1 MAETKVINL
10 EVKTNIGGLKKEVD
24 ATAQSVTNLGTATQD
39 ATNKSKA
46 FSDVKNVITSMV
58 PGLKAAEGGVNGFSG
73 SLKAL
78 LANPV
83 ILVVTG
89 IVAALKFVYEA
100 FQSNVKIGKEIAAV
114 WEGLSGVGSQIIDS
128 VMGMVR
134 AFGYAAKAAYEFI
147 TLDFEGASK
156 SMQMANSEASE
167 SYNQL
172 TKAVDGTTFSI
183 LRGLEKQQQANN
195 KAKKVQA
202 VTQSEVNKLLV
213 QSREILTDE
222 TTSIK
227 EKKKALEEVTKA
239 ETASSKEKVRTASI
253 DLWILKEKAKALGG
267 QAEVKMKGEIRDAT
281 IALNEAETENAMT
294 GIKLNK
300 QRKMLLRQEMADQKA
315 LIDAQKEL
323 SKERIEREK
332 ARLAAK
338 KISDK
343 EYVDAVLKAQ
353 KELDDEINKIAQE
366 QLAKQKADQL
376 ARNEQA
382 KKDEQDIYD
391 NAKGFLQA
399 SIIDNENNIQA
410 KRDLLEVE
418 KEILLQNKEL
428 TEGEI
433 AAIEAKYAKDRKQ
446 LDDDEIAR
454 KRRLE
459 GDKLQAVK
467 DGLTTIGNLA
477 ELFAGKSRKQQ
488 QTAFNIQKAANIASA
503 TIDTYR
509 SVQSAIAST
518 PGGPIIKALAGGVV
532 LTAGLLNIKKI
543 ASTKFDAGGSTGGGG
558 GSTPSGGGGGAEPQS
573 VITPNFN
580 IVGNNGTNQLKQLQ
594 QAPIQ
599 AYVVSGE
606 MSTQQSLDR
615 NRLRNATL

>member
-24 ATAQSVTNLGTATQD
+24 ATAQSVTNLGTATQE

-58 PGLKAAEGGVNGFSG
+58 PGLKSAEGGVNSFSS
-73 SLKAL
+73 SLGAL
-78 LANPV
+78 AKNPV

-89 IVAALKFVYEA
+89 IVAALKFIYEA

-114 WEGLSGVGSQIIDS
+114 WAGLSGVGSQIIDS

-156 SMQMANSEASE
+156 SMQMANAEASE

-172 TKAVDGTTFSI
+172 TNAVNGTTFAV

-195 KAKKVQA
+195 KAKKIQA

-222 TTSIK
+222 TTSIN

-267 QAEVKMKGEIRDAT
+267 QAEAKMKGEIRDAT

-300 QRKMLLRQEMADQKA
+300 QRKMLLRQEMSDQKA
-315 LIDAQKEL
+315 LIDAQNEA
-323 SKERIEREK
+323 SKARIENEK
-332 ARLAAK
+332 ARLAEK
-338 KISDK
+338 KARDLEEKTTNEKIKQDLIDSAHSLNDALLASDQARQK
-343 EYVDAVLKAQ
+343 Q
-353 KELDDEINKIAQE
+353 KEDQATADEKMR
-366 QLAKQKADQL
+366 ADGL
-376 ARNEQA
+376 E
-382 KKDEQDIYD
+382 KLKE
-391 NAKGFLQA
+391 NA
-399 SIIDNENNIQA
+399 
-410 KRDLLEVE
+410 
-418 KEILLQNKEL
+418 
-428 TEGEI
+428 
-433 AAIEAKYAKDRKQ
+433 RKQ
-446 LDDDEIAR
+446 LKINEEELAA
-454 KRRLE
+454 KKLLE
-459 GDKLQAVK
+459 QQKFDTVK
-467 DGLTTIGNLA
+467 NGLSLIGNLA

-488 QTAFNIQKAANIASA
+488 ETAFKIQKAANIASA

-509 SVQSAIAST
+509 AVQGAVAST
-518 PGGPIIKALAGGVV
+518 PGGPIIKAAAGVV
-532 LTAGLLNIKKI
+532 MLTAGLLNIKKI

-558 GSTPSGGGGGAEPQS
+558 GSTPSGGGGGAEPQN

-580 IVGNNGTNQLKQLQ
+580 IVGNNGTNQLAQLK